1 MRHPQSEYYHT
12 GKEIS
17 VLANASYWKGLAPAT
32 VRERATVAGIAG
44 KAQLT
49 EVVNAVNNADVALQA
64 AMAAGAFAGP
74 AADGLGFGLGCVL
87 DGIGVLIARRGGG
100 STAAG

>member
-1 MRHPQSEYYHT
+1 
-12 GKEIS
+12 
-17 VLANASYWKGLAPAT
+17 
-32 VRERATVAGIAG
+32 
-44 KAQLT
+44 
-49 EVVNAVNNADVALQA
+49 
-64 AMAAGAFAGP
+64 MAAGAFAGP